1 MNTTLINAIHQFKTK
16 HIAVVGDVM
25 IDHYING
32 KVDRIS
38 PEAPVPVVNVNSF
51 DDRAGG
57 AANVALNITSL
68 KAKCSLFSVIG
79 NDIHGKKLVSVC
91 KKNKIKTDGLITST
105 SRITTLKARIIG
117 NNHQLLRF
125 DYETTVDITEQEEK
139 RIIESFKKAA
149 KTEKYDAVIL
159 EDYNKGVLTKN
170 VIHQIID
177 YCNENEIPTLVD
189 PKKNNFFE
197 YRNCTLFKPNLKEIK
212 ESLHAIAIQ
221 PIKEDLTEASKQLQR
236 KISNQISVITLADKG
251 VFFHHQKNIGI
262 VPAHLRNIA
271 DVSGAGDTVISVLA
285 LGLSSQ
291 LTLNETVEISNLAG
305 GLVCESPGVVSITA
319 DKLLA
324 ELSKK

>member
-1 MNTTLINAIHQFKTK
+1 MNNTIVNAINQFKTK

-38 PEAPVPVVNVNSF
+38 PEAPVAVVTVNNF

-79 NDIHGKKLVSVC
+79 KDANGKKLISVC
-91 KKNKIKTDGLITST
+91 KKNKIKTDGLISSS
-105 SRITTLKARIIG
+105 SRITTLKARVIG
-117 NNHQLLRF
+117 NNHQLIRF
-125 DYETTVDITEQEEK
+125 DYETTIDITFQEEK
-139 RIIESFKKAA
+139 KIIESFIKAA
-149 KTEKYDAVIL
+149 KKEKFDAVIL

-170 VIHQIID
+170 VITQIID
-177 YCNENEIPTLVD
+177 FCNKNDIPTLVD

-197 YRNCTLFKPNLKEIK
+197 YQNCTLFKPNLKEIK
-212 ESLHAIAIQ
+212 ESLHDVSII
-221 PIKEDLTEASKQLQR
+221 PTKENLLLASKQLQ
-236 KISNQISVITLADKG
+236 KKLANQISVITLADKG
-251 VFFHHQKNIGI
+251 VFFHHQKNVAII
-262 VPAHLRNIA
+262 PAHIRNIA

-285 LGLSSQ
+285 LGLASQ

-305 GLVCESPGVVSITA
+305 GLVCESPGVVSITTE
-319 DKLLA
+319 KLLN
-324 ELSKK
+324 ELVKK